1 MLKSQMAPRDFVGES
16 LGGAEKPEPAWPHNS
31 NWPKPLPNGLLRVKA
46 FDLELLPTAIAPW
59 VADIAE
65 RMQCPPDFVGVPAVV
80 ALGAVL
86 GRRVGVRPQRRT
98 DWLEVPNLWGCIVGR
113 PGMMKSPAIAEALK
127 PLYRLELEAQKSN
140 EEARKA
146 YAVSLE
152 AHKLKQETARAKA
165 KAALKQ
171 GGDPI
176 EALSLEEPEAP
187 KDRRYVA
194 NDCTYE
200 ALGEILA
207 DNPNGVLAHRDELVS
222 LLKTLDR
229 ENTPRRVGFS
239 SVHGMEPAGTLST
252 ASFVAERIS
261 RRHVS
266 ACSDQ
271 RNPAGLPNMCDARF
285 PVALLTMV

>member
-1 MLKSQMAPRDFVGES
+1 
-16 LGGAEKPEPAWPHNS
+16 
-31 NWPKPLPNGLLRVKA
+31 
-46 FDLELLPTAIAPW
+46 
-59 VADIAE
+59 
-65 RMQCPPDFVGVPAVV
+65 
-80 ALGAVL
+80 
-86 GRRVGVRPQRRT
+86 
-98 DWLEVPNLWGCIVGR
+98 
-113 PGMMKSPAIAEALK
+113 MMKSPAIAEALK